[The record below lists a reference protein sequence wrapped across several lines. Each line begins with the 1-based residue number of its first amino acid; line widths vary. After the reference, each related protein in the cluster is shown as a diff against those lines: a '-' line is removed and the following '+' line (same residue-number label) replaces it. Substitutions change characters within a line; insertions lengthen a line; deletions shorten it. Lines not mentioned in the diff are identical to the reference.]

1 MGSSGVGRA
10 SEHVEE
16 QLDTKA
22 AALEEVLAAD
32 VVFLSG
38 PLDYEADS
46 ELRISVEHRKRRGAR
61 KKVAVLL
68 ETDGG
73 YIEVVERIVKTVRH
87 HYEHVAFVIPDHAMS
102 AGTVLAMSG
111 DAIWMD
117 YHSTLG
123 PIDPQIPRE
132 GGRGFV
138 PALGYLVQFQR
149 LIEASRKRT
158 LTSAELAF
166 LIKRFDPAEL
176 YRYEQARDLSIAL
189 LEEWLA
195 KYKFKNWARTRTRK
209 LKVTPKM
216 RARRAV
222 EVAKKLNDTD
232 RWHSHARGISMDVLQ
247 QDLNIIIDDFGSQD
261 VLNRAIRDYYELFS
275 DYLAKLPFGGA
286 IHVCGRFTPVYFQ
299 PS

>member
-1 MGSSGVGRA
+1 MSGSRVGRA

-16 QLDTKA
+16 QLDAKA
-22 AALEEVLAAD
+22 AALERVLACD

-38 PLDYEADS
+38 PLDYEADL
-46 ELRISVEHRKRRGAR
+46 ELRISVEHRKRNGPCRR
-61 KKVAVLL
+61 VAVLL

-73 YIEVVERIVKTVRH
+73 YIEVVERIVKTLRH
-87 HYEHVAFVIPDHAMS
+87 HYDYVGFVVPDHAMS

-138 PALGYLVQFQR
+138 PAPGCLVQFER
-149 LIEASRKRT
+149 LIEASKKRT

-195 KYKFKNWARTRTRK
+195 KYKFRNWHKTRTRK
-209 LKVTPKM
+209 LRVTPRM

-222 EVAKKLNDTD
+222 EVAKKLNDTA
-232 RWHSHARGISMDVLQ
+232 RWHSHARGISMDVLRK
-247 QDLNIIIDDFGSQD
+247 DLNLIIDDFGSQD
-261 VLNRAIRDYYELFS
+261 GLNRAIRDYYELFS

-286 IHVCGRFTPVYFQ
+286 IHVRGRFTPVCFQ
-299 PS
+299 P